1 MSDLLELCWVTAFI
15 LGLLGL
21 GASYFASHDPRW
33 KRQSRLELEAEA
45 GEHGRDRARDRHRRQ
60 APSGRVC

>member
-1 MSDLLELCWVTAFI
+1 MSDLLELCWVTVLI

-33 KRQSRLELEAEA
+33 KRQSRLELDADA
-45 GEHGRDRARDRHRRQ
+45 GEHGHARAHDRQRQ
-60 APSGRVC
+60 RGHA